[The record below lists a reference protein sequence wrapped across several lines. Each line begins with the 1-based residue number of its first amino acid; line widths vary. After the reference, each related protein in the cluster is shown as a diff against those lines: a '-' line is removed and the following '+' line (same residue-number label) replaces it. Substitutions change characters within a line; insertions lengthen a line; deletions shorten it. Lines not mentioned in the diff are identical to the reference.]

1 MNNKK
6 VGNAVIVSGIHKD
19 VTEEE
24 LRALFSQYGN
34 LECAKIRFEKGT
46 AVGKGLGIAVF
57 QDAKSAE
64 AAQLALNN
72 YELNGQAL
80 KVDVAGK
87 K

>member
-1 MNNKK
+1 MESL
-6 VGNAVIVSGIHKD
+6 ILTGIQKN

-24 LRALFSQYGN
+24 LRALFSQYGT
-34 LECAKIRFEKGT
+34 LECSKIRFEKGT